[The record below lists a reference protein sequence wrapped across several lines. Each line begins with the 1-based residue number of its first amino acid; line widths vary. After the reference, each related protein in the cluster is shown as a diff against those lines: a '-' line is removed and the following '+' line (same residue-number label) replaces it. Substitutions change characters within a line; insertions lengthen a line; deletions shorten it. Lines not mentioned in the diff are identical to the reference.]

1 MATQLQ
7 IRRGTSAQVAA
18 FTGAE
23 GEIVVNTTN
32 DSVHVNDG
40 STAGG
45 FELARVDGSNWAITN
60 AISTTANIS
69 FGDNDKA
76 IFGAGSDLQIYHDG
90 SASYVQDT
98 GTGALYL
105 QGDGGVNIRNAAGT
119 ENKAVFAS
127 DGAVTL
133 YFDNTARF
141 ATTSSGIDVTGTV
154 TADGLTVDGVGSVS
168 ANTTSNA
175 GSIYNAN
182 TSGNVLKLRSGS
194 VGGTTAVLGIFDG
207 NNNEKA
213 RFTASG
219 RLGIGT
225 SSPSELLHINRASGT
240 GAYIRIQDASG
251 GNYIGTDG
259 GVLQFFDGS
268 ASEKMRI
275 DSSGNVGIG
284 GNGTGTGLGVYLS
297 KGTGANFFEASD
309 GTKTMITGSDS
320 TQDFVKIGSLSAHPV
335 GFVVGNGEKMR
346 IDSSGNVSIG
356 TASASARL
364 HVPSSADDTR
374 TSILA
379 SGVTGDPNFQLAT
392 WSGIGGNSA
401 GSEVVRVG
409 LGYGATKNSYIHFHR
424 GGSTIGGFMSFSTY
438 NGTERMRLNSVGDWM
453 VSNTV
458 ANVASNYSA
467 QGGCG
472 WVESDNHFEIATTSN
487 TAALEIGKNNANDG
501 AIITFRKQST
511 PVGSIG
517 AFVGYSYI
525 GNSGTQSNGIIFTPT
540 SIEPFNS
547 STATSDKDGDIDLG
561 AGNQRFQDLYLSG
574 QVVSNGSN
582 NTVRASFQVSGT
594 QYGYINVAT
603 TGTLYSTTSDYRIKE
618 NVVGLTNATERL
630 QQLNPLRFSFIP
642 DQENTIVDGFF
653 AHEVADV
660 VPEAITGTKDAVDD
674 DGNAVYQGIDQSK
687 LVPLLVATI
696 QELEARIT
704 QLENN

>member
-1 MATQLQ
+1 MTQTD
-7 IRRGTSAQVAA
+7 INVPVDNSITSAKLSGNLV
-18 FTGAE
+18 TP
-23 GEIVVNTTN
+23 
-32 DSVHVNDG
+32 
-40 STAGG
+40 
-45 FELARVDGSNWAITN
+45 
-60 AISTTANIS
+60 
-69 FGDNDKA
+69 
-76 IFGAGSDLQIYHDG
+76 
-90 SASYVQDT
+90 
-98 GTGALYL
+98 GAL
-105 QGDGGVNIRNAAGT
+105 
-119 ENKAVFAS
+119 
-127 DGAVTL
+127 
-133 YFDNTARF
+133 
-141 ATTSSGIDVTGTV
+141 DVTGTV

-168 ANTTSNA
+168 ANTMSNA

-182 TSGNVLKLRSGS
+182 TSGTVLKLRSGS

-346 IDSSGNVSIG
+346 IDTSGTLKSTVNGAVANLLLENDADTPYMAFTESGSAQFFIGESSIVGGGGGYDIYATSGQGISFFTNALRRVDIDTSGNLLVGNTI
-356 TASASARL
+356 AN
-364 HVPSSADDTR
+364 P
-374 TSILA
+374 A
-379 SGVTGDPNFQLAT
+379 SGFSNQKGFGCTNSTGK
-392 WSGIGGNSA
+392 
-401 GSEVVRVG
+401 V
-409 LGYGATKNSYIHFHR
+409 
-424 GGSTIGGFMSFSTY
+424 
-438 NGTERMRLNSVGDWM
+438 
-453 VSNTV
+453 
-458 ANVASNYSA
+458 
-467 QGGCG
+467 
-472 WVESDNHFEIATTSN
+472 EIATTAN
-487 TAALEIGKNNANDG
+487 DAAIEIGKNNANDG
-501 AIITFRKQST
+501 SLVVFRKQST
-511 PVGSIG
+511 AVGSIG
-517 AFVGYSYI
+517 AVSGYLYVGGTA
-525 GNSGTQSNGIIFTPT
+525 GNDAFLSFGADGVRP
-540 SIEPFNS
+540 
-547 STATSDKDGDIDLG
+547 ATSAGAARDAAIDLG
-561 AGNQRFQDLYLSG
+561 GSTNRFKNLYLSG